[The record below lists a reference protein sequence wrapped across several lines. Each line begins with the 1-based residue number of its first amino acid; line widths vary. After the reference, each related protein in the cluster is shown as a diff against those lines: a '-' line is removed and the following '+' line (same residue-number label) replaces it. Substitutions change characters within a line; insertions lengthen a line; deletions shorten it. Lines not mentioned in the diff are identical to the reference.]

1 VDIVDFIRYFENEGI
16 RSVVCTDIEKDGM
29 MSGPAL
35 HLYKELIEK
44 TKIQLI
50 ASGGVSAIKDVYDL
64 KAIGCYGAI
73 IGKAIYE
80 GAISLKEL
88 SALC

>member
-1 VDIVDFIRYFENEGI
+1 
-16 RSVVCTDIEKDGM
+16 M

-64 KAIGCYGAI
+64 KAIGCYGTI